1 MANNVRSMRDIET
14 VKLLRKIKYNIDPDG
29 RVNGGKTV
37 ELKTRYGIRVG
48 PRLFR
53 AGMNALAILKRMYPR
68 DKYDRPVPGGFPG
81 GEHS

>member
-1 MANNVRSMRDIET
+1 
-14 VKLLRKIKYNIDPDG
+14 
-29 RVNGGKTV
+29 VNGGKTV
-37 ELKTRYGIRVG
+37 ELKLRFGIRVG

-53 AGMNALAILKRMYPR
+53 FGMNMLAILKRMYPR